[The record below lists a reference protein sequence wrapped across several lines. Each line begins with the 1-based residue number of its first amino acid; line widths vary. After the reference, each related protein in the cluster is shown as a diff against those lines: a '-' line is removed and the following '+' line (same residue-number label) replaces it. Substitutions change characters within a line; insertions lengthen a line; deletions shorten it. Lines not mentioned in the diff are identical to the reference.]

1 MVDNGLRLINHFLIY
16 DLEQSTEIDSPL
28 QPNDKLIG
36 REKKREAGKS
46 ERIADLAVDSEND
59 VHLMRRLS
67 GSPFSTPVVA
77 ACGAR

>member
-1 MVDNGLRLINHFLIY
+1 MVDNGLRLINHFLSTTWSR
-16 DLEQSTEIDSPL
+16 STEIDSPL

-59 VHLMRRLS
+59 VYLISEGGGDFPAHPS
-67 GSPFSTPVVA
+67 
-77 ACGAR
+77 ARG